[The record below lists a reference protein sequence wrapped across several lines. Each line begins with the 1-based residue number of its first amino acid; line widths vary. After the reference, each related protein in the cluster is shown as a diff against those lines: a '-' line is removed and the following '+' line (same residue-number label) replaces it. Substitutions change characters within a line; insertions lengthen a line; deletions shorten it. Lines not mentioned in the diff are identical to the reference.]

1 MGDLV
6 TVVSGVHRHVEGSGT
21 ARGYPVHCPFLAK
34 SKGAGLGHRLGIAVH
49 RAVHRPIF
57 PEGKDF
63 TQFIRGELCSPCG
76 DREEQL

>member
-6 TVVSGVHRHVEGSGT
+6 TAVSDMNRHVEGGGT
-21 ARGYPVHCPFLAK
+21 TRVCPVHRPFLAE

-63 TQFIRGELCSPCG
+63 V
-76 DREEQL
+76 